1 MKPFSVR
8 ACIGTDKPVL
18 KNGKYPIY
26 LRVRV
31 SGNKTKIPTG
41 YEVEKSLWDSQLQ
54 LPKKNPLQNVLK
66 KEIDSLETYLLTEQ
80 GTGEKYLS
88 IL

>member
-1 MKPFSVR
+1 MKPFSIR
-8 ACIGTDKPVL
+8 ACIRTDKPAL

-31 SGNKTKIPTG
+31 SGGETKIPTG
-41 YEVEKSLWDSQLQ
+41 YEVEKNLWDSKLQ

-66 KEIDSLETYLLTEQ
+66 KEIDALET
-80 GTGEKYLS
+80 
-88 IL
+88 